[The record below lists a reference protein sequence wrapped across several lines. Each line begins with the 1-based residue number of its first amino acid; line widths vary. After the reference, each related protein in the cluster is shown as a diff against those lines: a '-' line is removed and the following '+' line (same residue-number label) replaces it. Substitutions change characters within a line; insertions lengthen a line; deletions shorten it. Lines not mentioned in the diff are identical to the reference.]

1 MQIQFGTSGKRVNS
15 TAIPS
20 LTVTKTCVLKNPCTI
35 ENPVVEIES
44 TVFTYSVAYIP
55 AFGRYYFVTNIESVS
70 ATRTRYYLTVDVLAS
85 FKTSILAN
93 EVFVVR
99 SESHGVDTLPD
110 PYATHTGM
118 TPEIYQMPSNP
129 STPGSWAFGEYSVDG
144 IYVLQTAGPN
154 SHASIGESVNT
165 YALTATQLR
174 SLITDLFTAN
184 TYDESG
190 TPTVDGTVKTYFN
203 PFQYIISCKWFPIP
217 MSSFTFTNVEYV
229 KFGWWESPNV
239 SGNLLDTYTFF
250 TNATIAMPAAV
261 DWTYCSPEYSRYIAS
276 VPGFGNIE
284 IDPAYAGH
292 NITVQVYVDMLTG
305 AAKCE
310 LLVNMSSGGSSWTA
324 LIASASGY
332 WAVDVLLTQLAS
344 DASNLASNTMNSVMG
359 LGQMSGQE
367 LMNQF
372 TASAQT
378 TSRDVGIANFAL
390 GLLEA
395 IPFVGSSFKKA
406 KENMLQPSLSMNGA
420 VGDMTEFRYNTHVRL
435 TIKHYDVLEPDMVD
449 TNGLP
454 CNMNYTLSTL
464 SGFTICN
471 NASIEIQ
478 GATMKEKM
486 AAKNYLEG
494 GFWIE

>member
-1 MQIQFGTSGKRVNS
+1 MQIQFGTSGKKINS
-15 TAIPS
+15 TAIP
-20 LTVTKTCVLKNPCTI
+20 TMTITKTGVLKNPCTV
-35 ENPVVEIES
+35 ENPVIEIES

-70 ATRTRYYLTVDVLAS
+70 NTRTRYYLTVDVLAS
-85 FKTSILAN
+85 FKSGILAN
-93 EVFVVR
+93 TVFVSR

-110 PYATHTGM
+110 PYATHDGM
-118 TPEIYQMPSNP
+118 TPSIYQMPSDP
-129 STPGSWAFGEYSVDG
+129 STPGVWAFGEFSTTG

-165 YALTATQLR
+165 YALTASQLR
-174 SLITDLFTAN
+174 TLITDLFTAN
-184 TYDESG
+184 TYDDTSG
-190 TPTVDGTVKTYFN
+190 NPTVDGAVKTYFN

-217 MSSFTFTNVEYV
+217 MSAFTFTNVEKI
-229 KFGWWESPNV
+229 KFGWWEASQSV
-239 SGNLLDTYTFF
+239 NLLNTYTFF
-250 TNATIAMPAAV
+250 TNATIVMPAAV
-261 DWTYCSPEYSRYIAS
+261 DWTYCTPEYSRYIAS
-276 VPGFGNIE
+276 IPGFGNIE

-305 AAKCE
+305 SAKCE
-310 LLVNMSSGGSSWTA
+310 LMVEMGSGNNRWNA
-324 LIASASGY
+324 VIASASGY

-344 DASNLASNTMNSVMG
+344 DATNLASNTMNSVMG

-372 TASAQT
+372 TANAQT
-378 TSRDVGIANFAL
+378 TSKDMSVVNFAM
-390 GLLEA
+390 GVLEA

-406 KENMLQPSLSMNGA
+406 KENLLQPSLSMNGA

-454 CNMNYTLSTL
+454 CNRNYLLSNL
-464 SGFTICN
+464 SGYTVCN

-478 GATMKEKM
+478 GATMKEKLS
-486 AAKNYLEG
+486 AKSMLEG